1 MTKQT
6 KTLLGLAV
14 LAGVGYYAYTQYSK
28 PKQFAGFMLA
38 PNCVKNPAQCPCN
51 NGHCPNKVD
60 SGVKSDGTPY
70 EICKN
75 GHICEG
81 AKGSA
86 NQEMAAMDFAGRY

>member
-28 PKQFAGFMLA
+28 PKAGFANFLS
-38 PNCVKNPAQCPCN
+38 PNCKKNPAQCPCN
-51 NGHCPNKVD
+51 DGHCPNKLD
-60 SGVKSDGTPY
+60 EGTMPNGQPF

-75 GHICEG
+75 GHICMG
-81 AKGSA
+81 AKPSMEFSG
-86 NQEMAAMDFAGRY
+86 